1 MHDHIDLQNKEIAA
15 FQERANKQDTN
26 VSQLEDR
33 VQVLTTGISQAL
45 KGADDNEQYSRI
57 KGIDKE
63 RDETATKCIDK
74 VITVCKHSKV
84 DITKNNIERA
94 HRVVKDRSTMIVKF
108 FSFLKRTS
116 VY

>member
-15 FQERANKQDTN
+15 FQERANKQDTKI
-26 VSQLEDR
+26 SQLEDR

-74 VITVCKHSKV
+74 VITV
-84 DITKNNIERA
+84 NIE
-94 HRVVKDRSTMIVKF
+94 KLTS
-108 FSFLKRTS
+108 LKTISREPT
-116 VY
+116 VL